1 MKPEQKLNFRENF
14 FQNFDQN
21 FDQKFDQKMTSFWP
35 PFFDDF
41 QKCKNPDFWKFLKIL
56 EKSKIFL
63 RMYKDFEVPK
73 KKAPKKN
80 AIFCI
85 FFFCDLRKKSWFSK
99 KKKCRFFSEGL
110 YGPLGG
116 GGGAHFFPK
125 FLTSKNHAKI
135 SQKIFMKNCKFSLC
149 MSISM

>member
-41 QKCKNPDFWKFLKIL
+41 WKCKNPDFWKFLKIL

-73 KKAPKKN
+73 KKGP
-80 AIFCI
+80 
-85 FFFCDLRKKSWFSK
+85 
-99 KKKCRFFSEGL
+99 KKKCDFL
-110 YGPLGG
+110 
-116 GGGAHFFPK
+116 HFF
-125 FLTSKNHAKI
+125 FLRFTEEKL
-135 SQKIFMKNCKFSLC
+135 IFEKKK
-149 MSISM
+149 MSIFFRGSIWTARGGRGRALFS

>member
-1 MKPEQKLNFRENF
+1 MKPEQKLIFRENF

-63 RMYKDFEVPK
+63 RMYKDLEVPK
-73 KKAPKKN
+73 KKGPKKKMPFF
-80 AIFCI
+80 A
-85 FFFCDLRKKSWFSK
+85 FFFFAIYGWKVDFRK
-99 KKKCRFFSEGL
+99 KKKVDFFQRV
-110 YGPLGG
+110 Y
-116 GGGAHFFPK
+116 
-125 FLTSKNHAKI
+125 
-135 SQKIFMKNCKFSLC
+135 MDR
-149 MSISM
+149 